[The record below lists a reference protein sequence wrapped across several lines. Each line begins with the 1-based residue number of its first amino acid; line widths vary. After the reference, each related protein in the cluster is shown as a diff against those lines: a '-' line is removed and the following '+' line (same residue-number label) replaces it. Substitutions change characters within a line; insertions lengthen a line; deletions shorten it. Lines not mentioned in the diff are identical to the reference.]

1 MGLKGLIKIAFVFL
15 WFGEV
20 FGQTGCTDPLANNYN
35 PEATQ
40 NDGSCTYDTTIVNPA
55 SSVSLDESMRETSG
69 LIYWMNSLWT
79 HNDSSDSNLYQIN
92 PANGHLLSSVAL
104 NYVENVDW
112 EDIAQD
118 ESYVYLG
125 DFGNNLHGN
134 RTDLRIIRIEKATML
149 REVPQLD
156 FINFSYVD
164 QTDFTSQEVNNTDYD
179 CEALIVYGDYLFLFT
194 KEWVSNRT
202 KLYKLPKTPGTY
214 VAQLE
219 DSYDVEGMITGA
231 EIYEDIIVLSGYTN
245 LVMPFLFLLYDFDE
259 DDFFGGNKRKLE
271 LSLFLH
277 QVEGIATS
285 NGLNYYIT
293 NEQVAILG
301 IDPQLHSLDLTPYLE
316 NSTLGLESP
325 NVKNN
330 LEIVPNP
337 GTSKVEV
344 MGLENNY
351 PITFQIVDMM
361 GQVLQKGELELQ
373 QPFIDISELSVGVY
387 VLMFPKSNKQSQL
400 LVKK

>member
-1 MGLKGLIKIAFVFL
+1 MKINTFEIIDWMVCVMGFKKLIKLAIVFL

-20 FGQTGCTDPLANNYN
+20 FGQTGCTDPLANNYDS
-35 PEATQ
+35 EAMQ
-40 NDGSCTYDTTIVNPA
+40 NDGSCTYDTTILIPE

-69 LIYWMNSLWT
+69 LIYWMSSLWT
-79 HNDSSDSNLYQIN
+79 HNDSADSNLYQIN
-92 PANGHLLSSVAL
+92 PTNGSLLSSVPL
-104 NYVENVDW
+104 NSVENIDW

-118 ESYVYLG
+118 DSYVYLG

-134 RTDLRIIRIEKATML
+134 RTDLRIIRIEKASL
-149 REVPQLD
+149 GRKLPQLD
-156 FINFSYVD
+156 FINFSYSD
-164 QTDFTSQEVNNTDYD
+164 QIDFTSQEVNNTDYD
-179 CEALIVYGDYLFLFT
+179 CEALIVYDDAIFLFT
-194 KEWVSNRT
+194 KEWVSHRT

-219 DSYDVEGMITGA
+219 DSYDVQGMITGA
-231 EIYEDIIVLSGYTN
+231 EVHEHTIVLSGYN
-245 LVMPFLFLLYDFDE
+245 DLVMPFLYLLYDFNGE
-259 DDFFGGNKRKLE
+259 DFFGGNKRKLE

-325 NVKNN
+325 NVKTNV
-330 LEIVPNP
+330 EIVPNP

-344 MGLENNY
+344 LGLENNY

-361 GQVLQKGELELQ
+361 GQVLQKESWNYNNPLL
-373 QPFIDISELSVGVY
+373 I
-387 VLMFPKSNKQSQL
+387 FPN
-400 LVKK
+400 